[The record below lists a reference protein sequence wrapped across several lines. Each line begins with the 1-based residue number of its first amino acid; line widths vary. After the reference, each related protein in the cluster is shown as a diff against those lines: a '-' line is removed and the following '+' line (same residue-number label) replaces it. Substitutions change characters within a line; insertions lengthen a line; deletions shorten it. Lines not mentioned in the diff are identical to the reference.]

1 MFLHKKDNYGHDC
14 TDRQTNE
21 QTYGQTRWFLYYPP
35 SKQNLSNFVCGGYK
49 YVVAMNKTHDIQN
62 TLTINSFIKNMYQV
76 KGAGQ
81 RREEKCLLLQCHV
94 LLMIYLCFTHTFLI
108 SM

>member
-1 MFLHKKDNYGHDC
+1 MH
-14 TDRQTNE
+14 RQTDKW
-21 QTYGQTRWFLYYPP
+21 TDIWTDKVIPILPPP
-35 SKQNLSNFVCGGYK
+35 SKQNLTNFVCGGYK
-49 YVVAMNKTHDIQN
+49 YVVAMNKTHDILN

-81 RREEKCLLLQCHV
+81 RRVEKCLLLQCHV

>member
-1 MFLHKKDNYGHDC
+1 MDTIAQ
-14 TDRQTNE
+14 TDRQMNRHMDRQGDSYT
-21 QTYGQTRWFLYYPP
+21 TPPP
-35 SKQNLSNFVCGGYK
+35 SKQNLTNFVCGGYK
-49 YVVAMNKTHDIQN
+49 YVVAMNKTHDILN

-81 RREEKCLLLQCHV
+81 RRVEKCLLLQCHV